1 MAASSS
7 INLSSS
13 NDDVT
18 EAGWMAVP
26 RNCFKTVTSGGG
38 TYLSPK
44 YFAAHFERVFGSVTA
59 YLWGRER
66 GDTLSRYEG
75 GNNISKFSLGLDTC
89 LRESFLYSQF

>member
-18 EAGWMAVP
+18 ETGWMAVP

-59 YLWGRER
+59 YLWGKER
-66 GDTLSRYEG
+66 GETLSLLYKFLQSKG
-75 GNNISKFSLGLDTC
+75 GDILVDIGIFV
-89 LRESFLYSQF
+89 